1 MVIQQG
7 YGDTTGPREQAL
19 DPQSGGRGE
28 HHSDAL
34 VERINTVKPTRSR
47 RRRKPA
53 ARALTNIF
61 PPKFSRYVVE
71 VEVNCDECG
80 GSGFDPGGIDPWGPE
95 PCRVCRGER
104 KQRIRRNYLAEAFQI
119 AANPES
125 VRPVERQ
132 HLIAIIQHCR
142 EAVSALVSLPEIA

>member
-7 YGDTTGPREQAL
+7 YGDETGPREQAL
-19 DPQSGGRGE
+19 GPQSGGRGE
-28 HHSDAL
+28 HHGGGL
-34 VERINTVKPTRSR
+34 MEGTNGVKSAKSR
-47 RRRKPA
+47 RRRKPVS
-53 ARALTNIF
+53 RAFTNIH
-61 PPKFSRYVVE
+61 PQNFSRYIVE

-95 PCRVCRGER
+95 PCRVCRGTR

-125 VRPVERQ
+125 VRLVERR

-142 EAVSALVSLPEIA
+142 EAVSALASLPEIA

>member
-7 YGDTTGPREQAL
+7 FSDSPHERAVGL
-19 DPQSGGRGE
+19 QSGGQGE
-28 HHSDAL
+28 HSGAL
-34 VERINTVKPTRSR
+34 TRRFNTVKPAKSR
-47 RRRKPA
+47 RRRKPVS
-53 ARALTNIF
+53 RAFTDIHPQN
-61 PPKFSRYVVE
+61 FSRYIVE

-95 PCRVCRGER
+95 PCRVCHGAR
-104 KQRIRRNYLAEAFQI
+104 KQRILRNYLAEAFQI